1 MAGREGMKILLITT
15 MSAHHLVREVV
26 KEADLRGHEVHVFVS
41 SAQVAPLATVESIIE
56 EIRSRG
62 VDLSGYDLV
71 IFPGLIRGS
80 ASAFTEAFGVRAIKG
95 TKFIGDLPELIA
107 VLDEGV
113 SLSTEE
119 PADEIIRRHRVVDYE
134 RRLEE
139 VVKGKKPVFR
149 LGETPIYLRPPPAVL
164 IYEYMIRV
172 EGDPSLLA
180 ERLRKYGYGGVVVG
194 CEAECREIGVLEVLA
209 AVESF
214 RNAGL
219 FVGVDIPFNYSSLRD
234 VLMEADLVMN
244 VSGDDLD
251 SIGGLIPSGAGVVLI
266 PKSVWDTEAVLGSLM
281 YGVRKAEE
289 LGITKVIID
298 PLVRPPMLG
307 LSESIEV
314 FRKAGNEFKNPL
326 MFGLSNV
333 YELIDAD
340 SPGVIALLTT
350 LAFEVGA
357 SILLVT
363 QSSNKARGALKE
375 ASIARDL
382 AAYAYLRRSPPISSG
397 VDLLILK
404 DKSDKTVPPPE
415 LASVESV
422 RVEALIPIRMDEK
435 YFLKI
440 YVDRVRKDIVVDVA
454 DASSGRILK
463 RFRGRDPLPLGR
475 AVLREYPLSR
485 DHAMYLG
492 SELLKASIALKL
504 GKTYIQDAE
513 LFSFT
518 YE

>member
-1 MAGREGMKILLITT
+1 MAGKEDMKILLITT
-15 MSAHHLVREVV
+15 LSAHHLVREVM
-26 KEADLRGHEVHVFVS
+26 KEADLRGHEAHVFMS

-56 EIRSRG
+56 EIRSRDI
-62 VDLSGYDLV
+62 DLSGYDLV

-80 ASAFTEAFGVRAIKG
+80 ADLFTQAFGVPAIKG

-107 VLDEGV
+107 MLDEGV
-113 SLSTEE
+113 SFSTEK

-139 VVKGKKPVFR
+139 VVKGKEPAFR
-149 LGETPIYLRPPPAVL
+149 LGKTPVYLRPPPATL
-164 IYEYMIRV
+164 IYEYMVRV

-180 ERLRKYGYGGVVVG
+180 EQLGKHGYSGVVVG
-194 CEAECREIGVLEVLA
+194 CEAESGEVDVSEVVT

-214 RNAGL
+214 KNAGL
-219 FVGVDIPFNYSSLRD
+219 FVGVDIPFNYPGIRD
-234 VLMEADLVMN
+234 VLMEADLIMN
-244 VSGDDLD
+244 VSGEDLD
-251 SIGGLIPSGAGVVLI
+251 SLGGLIPSQAGVVLI
-266 PKSVWDTEAVLGSLM
+266 PKSVWDMEAILESLM

-314 FRKAGNEFKNPL
+314 FRKAGHEFNNPL

-340 SPGVIALLTT
+340 SPGVIALLTAI
-350 LAFEVGA
+350 AFELGA
-357 SILLVT
+357 STLLVT

-382 AAYAYLRRSPPISSG
+382 ATYAYLRRSPPISSD

-415 LASVESV
+415 LTSVESV
-422 RVEALIPIRMDEK
+422 EVKALIPVRMDEK

-454 DASSGRILK
+454 DASNGRILK

-475 AVLREYPLSR
+475 ALLMEYPLSR

-492 SELLKASIALKL
+492 SELVKASIALKL